1 MKIEPYPDFFK
12 MLPQV
17 DLPIDGVKGWLAQ
30 GDTFQIVFFEIQ
42 PKVTIP
48 PHSHKA
54 QWGILIEGALR
65 LTIGDKVHE
74 LKPGDSYYIPEGVVH
89 SGTAHT
95 FTRAMDFFAEPHRYK
110 TK

>member
-1 MKIEPYPDFFK
+1 MKIEPYPDIIK
-12 MLPQV
+12 SLPQV
-17 DLPIDGVKGWLAQ
+17 DLQIDGVKAWLAQ

-42 PKVTIP
+42 PNVTIP

-54 QWGILIEGALR
+54 QWGILIEGALS

-74 LKPGDSYYIPEGVVH
+74 LTPGDSYYIPEGVVH
-89 SGTAHT
+89 AGTAHT
-95 FTRAMDFFAEPHRYK
+95 FTRAMDFFTEPHRYK

>member
-1 MKIEPYPDFFK
+1 MTPDSFPDIIK
-12 MLPQV
+12 TLPQV
-17 DLPIDGVKGWLAQ
+17 DIQLDGVEGWLAQ

-54 QWGILIEGALR
+54 QFGFVLEGSMT
-65 LTIGDKVHE
+65 LTIGETTHQ
-74 LKPGDSYYIPEGVVH
+74 LKAGDSYYIPENEIHHGKF
-89 SGTAHT
+89 HT
-95 FTRAMDFFAEPHRYK
+95 FVRAMDFFAEPHRYQ

>member
-12 MLPQV
+12 SLPQV

-42 PKVTIP
+42 PNVTIP

-54 QWGILIEGALR
+54 QWGILIEGALT
-65 LTIGDKVHE
+65 LTIGEEVYE
-74 LKPGDSYYIPEGVVH
+74 LKQGDSYYIPEGVIH

-110 TK
+110 PK

>member
-1 MKIEPYPDFFK
+1 MKIEPYPDMIK
-12 MLPQV
+12 SLPQV
-17 DLPIDGVKGWLAQ
+17 DLQIDGVKAWLVQ
-30 GDTFQIVFFEIQ
+30 CNTFQIVFFEIQ